1 MMRRLLAATAVAS
14 VANVATAAPKAS
26 SSSSS
31 VSVTPHDSYSS
42 SIGVLGCKIDTN
54 RVAYWPETVTC
65 DNICVSLTHDD
76 RQLYLLRIDQSAGAH
91 DISYDAWNYLYTGKS
106 ATDKPVAGGGVD
118 MTYEAADPSKC
129 KSLIKTKGSKLPL
142 SAANSMNYLSDCLS
156 KSDSWVAKNYELFNV
171 LDPICTMGYD
181 EECKLDWPAKN
192 QAACPHT
199 LGIPEKLKDSP
210 VYNIRYPTGEK
221 VLAGAPDSGGADG
234 ESSAAML
241 PGGASLIYPVA
252 VAVMI
257 AAFH

>member
-1 MMRRLLAATAVAS
+1 MRFLAFAAAVVAS
-14 VANVATAAPKAS
+14 VANVATAAPNGS
-26 SSSSS
+26 SSSSI

-76 RQLYLLRIDQSAGAH
+76 RQLYLLRIDQSGGAH

-118 MTYEAADPSKC
+118 MTYEPADPSKC
-129 KSLIKTKGSKLPL
+129 KRLIKTKASKLPL

-171 LDPICTMGYD
+171 LDPICTVGYD
-181 EECKLDWPAKN
+181 EECTLDWPDKN
-192 QAACPHT
+192 QATCPHT
-199 LGIPEKLKDSP
+199 LGVPEKLKDSP
-210 VYNIRYPTGEK
+210 VYNIKYPTGEK
-221 VLAGAPDSGGADG
+221 VLAGAPNAGGADG
-234 ESSAAML
+234 ESSAVSSLGGTSLVLVVALAM
-241 PGGASLIYPVA
+241 A
-252 VAVMI
+252 VI
-257 AAFH
+257 GTL